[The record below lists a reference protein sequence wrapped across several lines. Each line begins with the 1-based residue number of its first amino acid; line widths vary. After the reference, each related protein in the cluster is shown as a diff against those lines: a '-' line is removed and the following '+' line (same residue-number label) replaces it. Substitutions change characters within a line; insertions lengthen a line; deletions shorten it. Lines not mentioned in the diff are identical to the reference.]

1 MLCGTS
7 NEGLTH
13 EETLKRLLWMQMA
26 ELSLCH
32 IINDVKKQ

>member
-7 NEGLTH
+7 NEDLTH